1 MNSRYYSLLFMNS
14 KQDYTKLR
22 DERER
27 EEKERRGG
35 VRSE

>member
-1 MNSRYYSLLFMNS
+1 MNSRYYSLLFINS